1 MAVPLSTAQTIDI
14 NVARASL
21 QEAGQDAGAGHET
34 RYRLLSALQT
44 TLDAE
49 RLLTIFFNEVS
60 TLITISGLRY
70 ENESLNLQ
78 ASLGNTAAH
87 SSSYRLIIQGDQL
100 GELTIT
106 RETRFSESELH
117 LFEKLLGNL
126 LCPLRNALIYQA
138 ALNAS
143 RTDALTGAGNRMA
156 LMEALEREISLA
168 RRYNQDLALLIM
180 DVDKFKSINDEHGH
194 AAGDRVLKELVRL
207 IGQINRNTDQC
218 FRYGGEEFVVLLS
231 NTSRGGASV
240 IGERLRSAIAN
251 MRICAENGPLQLTV
265 SIGSASF
272 CETDTAESL
281 LNRADKA
288 MYQIKQG
295 GGNAI
300 ECV

>member
-14 NVARASL
+14 SVARASI
-21 QEAGQDAGAGHET
+21 QETSTDAGHET

-44 TLDAE
+44 TLNTE
-49 RLLTIFFNEVS
+49 HLLTIFFNEI
-60 TLITISGLRY
+60 TALITISGLRY
-70 ENESLNLQ
+70 ENEPLNLQ
-78 ASLGNTAAH
+78 VSLGNTAAH

-100 GELTIT
+100 GELAIT
-106 RETRFSESELH
+106 RDSRFSETELH

-126 LCPLRNALIYQA
+126 LCPLRNTLRYQE

-156 LMEALEREISLA
+156 LMESLEREISLA
-168 RRYNQDLALLIM
+168 RRYNQDLALLVM

-207 IGQINRNTDQC
+207 ISQINRNTDQC

-231 NTSRGGASV
+231 NTSRSGASV
-240 IGERLRSAIAN
+240 IGERLCSAIAN
-251 MRICAENGPLQLTV
+251 MRICADNGPLQLTV

-288 MYQIKQG
+288 MYRIKQD
-295 GGNAI
+295 GGNAV